1 MACSFASLSC
11 PAHKPCIWV
20 ARGAGLATGK
30 LHSTLRRSPALQAR
44 WLGAH
49 GAAIARISSE
59 GAVRVRDSKV
69 QKNQR
74 RKLKI
79 EIGWPDALAIGAHPT
94 QSIGF
99 GPPNRIR
106 LLLSMT
112 RVGDA
117 YHVPLKPVLE
127 HIPNR
132 KSALRRRRPTPDRV
146 VWKRTSQCFAASRYV
161 RQWKQRWCVPE
172 RGVRPACYGTA
183 VMPGGQ
189 QANGQARGRCSGC

>member
-132 KSALRRRRPTPDRV
+132 KSALRRRRPSPAE
-146 VWKRTSQCFAASRYV
+146 QAATGEGSTVGQSATGLEQESPIPVHHYDGCRL
-161 RQWKQRWCVPE
+161 RLQRD
-172 RGVRPACYGTA
+172 GV
-183 VMPGGQ
+183 M
-189 QANGQARGRCSGC
+189 